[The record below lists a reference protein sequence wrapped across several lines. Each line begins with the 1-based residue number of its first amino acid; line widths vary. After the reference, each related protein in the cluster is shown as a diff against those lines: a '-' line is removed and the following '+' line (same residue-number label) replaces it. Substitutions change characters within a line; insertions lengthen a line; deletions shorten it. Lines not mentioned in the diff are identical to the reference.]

1 MGSSRTFIWRYFR
14 RAFRNMVTMEN
25 EEQEEE
31 IEVDISKII
40 FGISDEEMFEN
51 IKKSFGNETRKT

>member
-1 MGSSRTFIWRYFR
+1 MK
-14 RAFRNMVTMEN
+14 N
-25 EEQEEE
+25 EEQEEVKETEE

-51 IKKSFGNETRKT
+51 IKKSFGDEKRKT